1 MNTNRQ
7 IHRYCRQIRSWL
19 PCPAKEK
26 NAILAQIKINIA
38 DYQNQNP
45 DAAFAAIAAHFGT
58 PQSIASSYVDLM
70 DTGELLRRLRIRRRI
85 TAIILILAAIILVT
99 WAGTV
104 IWAIIREIINTN
116 GYGITEPPTYIS

>member
-7 IHRYCRQIRSWL
+7 IHRYCRQIRGWL

-45 DAAFAAIAAHFGT
+45 DADFAAIAAHFGT

-70 DTGELLRRLRIRRRI
+70 DTGELLRKLRIRRKI

-99 WAGTV
+99 WTGTV
-104 IWAIIREIINTN
+104 IWATIREIINTN
-116 GYGITEPPTYIS
+116 GYGIIEPPTYIS

>member
-1 MNTNRQ
+1 MNINRQ
-7 IHRYCRQIRSWL
+7 IHRYCRKIRSWL

-45 DAAFAAIAAHFGT
+45 DADFAAIAAHFGT
-58 PQSIASSYVDLM
+58 PQSIASSCVDLM

>member
-1 MNTNRQ
+1 MKTYRQ
-7 IHRYCRQIRSWL
+7 IHRYCRQIRGWL

-45 DAAFAAIAAHFGT
+45 DADFAAIAAHFGT

-70 DTGELLRRLRIRRRI
+70 DTGELLRKLRRRGD
-85 TAIILILAAIILVT
+85 T
-99 WAGTV
+99 GTV
-104 IWAIIREIINTN
+104 LLSPAL
-116 GYGITEPPTYIS
+116 

>member
-1 MNTNRQ
+1 MNINRQ

-45 DAAFAAIAAHFGT
+45 DADFAAIAAHFGT
-58 PQSIASSYVDLM
+58 PQSIASSCVDLM

-99 WAGTV
+99 WLGSVA
-104 IWAIIREIINTN
+104 WAIYDEILSSNAYYVIN
-116 GYGITEPPTYIS
+116 PPVSN